1 MFADMLGIKRQTQSN
16 EAHGD
21 ARPANATAD
30 ADDAIDELDVQRE
43 VVEEMA
49 HEKAVLE
56 ERRDLLE
63 AEKKKLED
71 EKLELEKKVASL
83 EGQVSRL
90 MAELETKD
98 ANNPE
103 LAAVRAENAALEV
116 KLARMGRSL
125 MAARRAAAEASK
137 VKIGGRWW

>member
-1 MFADMLGIKRQTQSN
+1 MLGMKRQTQSN
-16 EAHGD
+16 TAQA
-21 ARPANATAD
+21 ARPVDSTAAD
-30 ADDAIDELDVQRE
+30 ADDAVDELDVQRE

-56 ERRDLLE
+56 EHRDLLE

-71 EKLELEKKVASL
+71 EKLELEKRVASL
-83 EGQVSRL
+83 EGEVSRL
-90 MAELETKD
+90 LAELETKD